1 MDRAT
6 GGDQSRTQ
14 QCAKG
19 SVMGRNNSDSC
30 RKSSVAS
37 RQGRLGKVTATI
49 TKGRCFELE
58 DRVRWERALE
68 IPWSRTSGS
77 KRWDRVPRVAVL
89 LVVMLGTC
97 SALPGKPIRR
107 AIKRE
112 PATTAAVQQGP
123 DAESMENLFTVRE
136 RLAMAA
142 GMTIA
147 VTAIVWA
154 LWRYRQIRRELKQ
167 VSAEANLLQRRVAK
181 LRNEHDE
188 KVGQLASKSGE
199 NARLRTENA
208 QLSSERD
215 HWQRAAREARA
226 LAAEKQYSV
235 DELRKALVS
244 DVRKDS

>member
-19 SVMGRNNSDSC
+19 SVMGRNSSDSY

-37 RQGRLGKVTATI
+37 RQGGLGKVTATI

-89 LVVMLGTC
+89 LVVLLGTC
-97 SALPGKPIRR
+97 SALPDKPIRR
-107 AIKRE
+107 AVKRE
-112 PATTAAVQQGP
+112 PATTAALQQGP
-123 DAESMENLFTVRE
+123 DGESMEDMFTVRE

-142 GMTIA
+142 GMTLA
-147 VTAIVWA
+147 VMAIVCA
-154 LWRYRQIRRELKQ
+154 VRRYRQMRRELKQ
-167 VSAEANLLQRRVAK
+167 VSAEADLLQKRVAT
-181 LRNEHDE
+181 LRNERDE

-215 HWQRAAREARA
+215 HWQRTAREARA

-244 DVRKDS
+244 DGRKDS

>member
-1 MDRAT
+1 V
-6 GGDQSRTQ
+6 G
-14 QCAKG
+14 
-19 SVMGRNNSDSC
+19 
-30 RKSSVAS
+30 
-37 RQGRLGKVTATI
+37 
-49 TKGRCFELE
+49 
-58 DRVRWERALE
+58 WERALE

-89 LVVMLGTC
+89 LVVLLGTC
-97 SALPGKPIRR
+97 SALPDKPIRR

-112 PATTAAVQQGP
+112 PATSAAVQQGP
-123 DAESMENLFTVRE
+123 DGESMEDMFTVRE

-147 VTAIVWA
+147 VMVIGCA

-167 VSAEANLLQRRVAK
+167 VSAEADLLQRRVAK

-208 QLSSERD
+208 QLISERD
-215 HWQRAAREARA
+215 HWQRTAREARA

-244 DVRKDS
+244 DGPKDS

>member
-1 MDRAT
+1 
-6 GGDQSRTQ
+6 
-14 QCAKG
+14 
-19 SVMGRNNSDSC
+19 
-30 RKSSVAS
+30 
-37 RQGRLGKVTATI
+37 
-49 TKGRCFELE
+49 
-58 DRVRWERALE
+58 
-68 IPWSRTSGS
+68 
-77 KRWDRVPRVAVL
+77 VAVL

-97 SALPGKPIRR
+97 SALPGKPIRK

-147 VTAIVWA
+147 VMAIVWA
-154 LWRYRQIRRELKQ
+154 LWRYRQISRELKQ
-167 VSAEANLLQRRVAK
+167 VSAEADLLQRRVAK

-199 NARLRTENA
+199 NARLKTENA
-208 QLSSERD
+208 QLRSERD
-215 HWQRAAREARA
+215 HWQRAAQEARA

-244 DVRKDS
+244 DVRKDA

>member
-19 SVMGRNNSDSC
+19 SVMERNNSDSY

-37 RQGRLGKVTATI
+37 REGGLGKVTATI

-58 DRVRWERALE
+58 DSVHCERTLE

-97 SALPGKPIRR
+97 SALPDKPVRR

-123 DAESMENLFTVRE
+123 DAESMEDMFTVRE

-147 VTAIVWA
+147 VMAIGCA

-167 VSAEANLLQRRVAK
+167 VSAEADLLQRRVAK

-199 NARLRTENA
+199 NARLRTESA
-208 QLSSERD
+208 QLRSERD

-235 DELRKALVS
+235 DELRRALVS

>member
-6 GGDQSRTQ
+6 GGCQSRTQ

-19 SVMGRNNSDSC
+19 SVMGRNNSDTR

-37 RQGRLGKVTATI
+37 REGGLGKATATI

-58 DRVRWERALE
+58 DSGACERALE

-77 KRWDRVPRVAVL
+77 KRWDQGPRVAVL

-97 SALPGKPIRR
+97 SALPGKPIRK

-147 VTAIVWA
+147 VMAIVWA
-154 LWRYRQIRRELKQ
+154 LWRYR
-167 VSAEANLLQRRVAK
+167 
-181 LRNEHDE
+181 
-188 KVGQLASKSGE
+188 
-199 NARLRTENA
+199 
-208 QLSSERD
+208 
-215 HWQRAAREARA
+215 
-226 LAAEKQYSV
+226 
-235 DELRKALVS
+235 
-244 DVRKDS
+244 